1 MITAKEARE
10 MAMEMAQKQDWYAPI
25 NGGRVEM
32 KCKYYQVNDYVCFE
46 YWDKHEWEFTL
57 GLPVDDERREAYF
70 AVLVA
75 MSAYM
80 HTINVSLSKLPTLL
94 AQCRAKL
101 TSIDKA
107 FEKKVVA

>member
-10 MAMEMAQKQDWYAPI
+10 IANEMAQKQDWYAPI
-25 NGGRVEM
+25 NAGRMGM
-32 KCKYYQVNDYVCFE
+32 KRKYYQVNDNVCFE
-46 YWDKHEWEFTL
+46 YWDKHEWEFTI
-57 GLPVDDERREAYF
+57 GIPMYEEKGKAYYEAIC
-70 AVLVA
+70 A
-75 MSAYM
+75 MGAYM

-101 TSIDKA
+101 TSIDKS